1 MCDRMKNTVLIFFIF
16 ILAQGSSV
24 RAQASVEK
32 RVGKLETRVG
42 KVEERV
48 GNLEETRGTAP
59 GTSDQESLKVQP
71 LTVTLIS
78 KKQVIGSGV
87 VAIKLILEF
96 KNLTSYAINGFSGT
110 LVFKPEGGDIYT
122 RKMSY
127 SHPVESGDTAQIEM
141 TIGSSQTKQ
150 YLKFVKAKAVRVV
163 LINQKLF

>member
-1 MCDRMKNTVLIFFIF
+1 MKKTALMFFIF
-16 ILAQGSSV
+16 ALAQGAYI

-32 RVGKLETRVG
+32 RVGKLESRVG
-42 KVEERV
+42 RVEERV
-48 GNLEETRGTAP
+48 SSLEEMRGAAP
-59 GTSDQESLKVQP
+59 GTADQESLKVQP

-78 KKQVIGSGV
+78 KRQVVAPGL
-87 VAIKLILEF
+87 VAIKMILEF

-163 LINQKLF
+163 FINQKLF